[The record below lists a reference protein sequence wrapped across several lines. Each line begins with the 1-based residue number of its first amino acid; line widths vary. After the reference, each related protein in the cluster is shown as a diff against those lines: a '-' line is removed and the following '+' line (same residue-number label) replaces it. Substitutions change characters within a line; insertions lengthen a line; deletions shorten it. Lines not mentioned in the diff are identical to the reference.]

1 MPLSSDAIFWIA
13 AMIVFFIVEAAT
25 VGLVS
30 IWFAFGALAA
40 LICALL
46 HAPTWLQI
54 TWFLA
59 ISVITLLLTRPLA
72 KRYVNGRAVA
82 TNADRNIGRTAVV
95 TERIDNLAATGAVK
109 LDGVVW
115 TARTQNDE
123 VTVEEGTAVI
133 VQEIQGVK
141 LIVVPKS
148 SF

>member
-1 MPLSSDAIFWIA
+1 MALSSETIFWIA
-13 AMIVFFIVEAAT
+13 AMIFFFIVEAAT

-40 LICALL
+40 LICSLM
-46 HAPTWLQI
+46 HAPVWLQI
-54 TWFLA
+54 IWFLA
-59 ISVITLLLTRPLA
+59 ISVITLVLTRPLA

-95 TERIDNLAATGAVK
+95 SERIDNLAATGAVK
-109 LDGVVW
+109 LDGVTW
-115 TARTQNDE
+115 TARTPEDS
-123 VTVEEGTAVI
+123 VTVEEGAPVI

-148 SF
+148 GF

>member
-54 TWFLA
+54 TWRSPA
-59 ISVITLLLTRPLA
+59 PH
-72 KRYVNGRAVA
+72 
-82 TNADRNIGRTAVV
+82 
-95 TERIDNLAATGAVK
+95 
-109 LDGVVW
+109 
-115 TARTQNDE
+115 
-123 VTVEEGTAVI
+123 
-133 VQEIQGVK
+133 
-141 LIVVPKS
+141 S
-148 SF
+148 S